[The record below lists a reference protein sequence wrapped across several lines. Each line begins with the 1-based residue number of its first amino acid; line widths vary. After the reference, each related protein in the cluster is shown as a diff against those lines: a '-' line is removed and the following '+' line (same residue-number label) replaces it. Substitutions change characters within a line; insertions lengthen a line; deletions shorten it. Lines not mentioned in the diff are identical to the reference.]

1 MDGVGSRVESQ
12 TYDRDYENESQH
24 LHSGKQN
31 INVTFPGTV
40 LPQEDGMPFHKAKK
54 IKFCP
59 ADTTDSEKCFW
70 FDVFYQDED
79 DHSISTNQVFK
90 LMDGNDK
97 KNFKFY
103 AEDGT
108 KMSNDNFDQWKEIKK
123 LETDTLSMKS
133 MNVTTMQILN
143 SSDSYAELNN
153 RIKKLVNTFDVIDLR
168 PDEPETNY
176 KKFIKII
183 QGLHVSKIRT
193 VNNIIEPIYVAA
205 QGIQWQLQSIF
216 FVSNRVRSE
225 LEMLQT
231 EIYRKKG
238 CEDKY
243 DLKKILQ
250 KEQPRV
256 ENCERVVASAA
267 CCLEARMVYTY
278 TRHELNAEKH
288 LILSRREQAETELQ
302 KLLILMEEI

>member
-1 MDGVGSRVESQ
+1 MTDLKSERFGGIGS
-12 TYDRDYENESQH
+12 ENIFLDDSPQ
-24 LHSGKQN
+24 LNSGKQN

-59 ADTTDSEKCFW
+59 QTKEKQNCFW

-90 LMDGNDK
+90 LKDGND
-97 KNFKFY
+97 FKFY

-108 KMSNDNFDQWKEIKK
+108 KMSYENFDQWKEIKK

-133 MNVTTMQILN
+133 MNVTTMQILA
-143 SSDSYAELNN
+143 SSDSYKELNS
-153 RIKKLVNTFDVIDLR
+153 RIEKLVNTFDVIDLR

-205 QGIQWQLQSIF
+205 QGIKWQLQSIF

-238 CEDKY
+238 CENKY

-250 KEQPRV
+250 KEQPSV

>member
-1 MDGVGSRVESQ
+1 MGDIKDFQREIFDGLSSMDQES
-12 TYDRDYENESQH
+12 ESLQH
-24 LHSGKQN
+24 GRRN

-40 LPQEDGMPFHKAKK
+40 LPQEDGMPFHKPKK

-59 ADTTDSEKCFW
+59 QTNEKQKCFW

-90 LMDGNDK
+90 LKESED
-97 KNFKFY
+97 FKFY

-108 KMSNDNFDQWKEIKK
+108 QMSDNDFEQWKEIKK
-123 LETDTLSMKS
+123 LETDTLSPKS
-133 MNVTTMQILN
+133 MNVTTMQILDP
-143 SSDSYAELNN
+143 SRSYTELNSHIGN
-153 RIKKLVNTFDVIDLR
+153 LVKTFDVIDLR

-243 DLKKILQ
+243 NLKKILQ
-250 KEQPRV
+250 KEQPSV

>member
-1 MDGVGSRVESQ
+1 MGDLSSEKFEGEEMSSLQPGR
-12 TYDRDYENESQH
+12 
-24 LHSGKQN
+24 QN

-90 LMDGNDK
+90 LKDRND
-97 KNFKFY
+97 FKFY
-103 AEDGT
+103 AEDGKNMET
-108 KMSNDNFDQWKEIKK
+108 KTFEVWKYYKK
-123 LETDTLSMKS
+123 MTEDITIPREE
-133 MNVTTMQILN
+133 NVTTMQILASSN
-143 SSDSYAELNN
+143 SYTELND
-153 RIKKLVNTFDVIDLR
+153 RIEKLVKTFDVIDLR

-243 DLKKILQ
+243 NLKKILQ
-250 KEQPRV
+250 KVLASV

>member
-1 MDGVGSRVESQ
+1 MEEGLSSSYINSIDESP
-12 TYDRDYENESQH
+12 H

-40 LPQEDGMPFHKAKK
+40 LPQEDGMPFHKAKR

-59 ADTTDSEKCFW
+59 VDTNEKCFW

-90 LMDGNDK
+90 LMDRND
-97 KNFKFY
+97 FKFY
-103 AEDGT
+103 VENGKEVSITGFEVWKDYKKMTED
-108 KMSNDNFDQWKEIKK
+108 IP
-123 LETDTLSMKS
+123 LSREQ
-133 MNVTTMQILN
+133 NVTTMQILA
-143 SSDSYAELNN
+143 SSGSYKELNK
-153 RIKKLVNTFDVIDLR
+153 RIDKLVKTFDVIDLR

-205 QGIQWQLQSIF
+205 QGIQWHLQSIF

-250 KEQPRV
+250 KVPASV

>member
-1 MDGVGSRVESQ
+1 MGDIKDFKREIFDGLSSSDQES
-12 TYDRDYENESQH
+12 ESLQQ
-24 LHSGKQN
+24 GRRN

-40 LPQEDGMPFHKAKK
+40 LPQEDGMPFHKPKK

-59 ADTTDSEKCFW
+59 QTNEKQKCFW

-90 LMDGNDK
+90 LKESED
-97 KNFKFY
+97 FKFY

-108 KMSNDNFDQWKEIKK
+108 QMSDNDFEQWKEIKK
-123 LETDTLSMKS
+123 LETDTLSPKS
-133 MNVTTMQILN
+133 MNVTTMQILDP
-143 SSDSYAELNN
+143 SSSYRELTNHIGN
-153 RIKKLVNTFDVIDLR
+153 LVKTFDVIDLR

-243 DLKKILQ
+243 NLKKILQ
-250 KEQPRV
+250 KEQPSV

>member
-1 MDGVGSRVESQ
+1 MEGMGSRVESS
-12 TYDRDYENESQH
+12 TYERDYGDELSNLQ
-24 LHSGKQN
+24 SGKQN

-40 LPQEDGMPFHKAKK
+40 LPQEDGMPFHKAKR

-59 ADTTDSEKCFW
+59 VDTNEKCFW

-79 DHSISTNQVFK
+79 DHSISTNQVFN
-90 LMDGNDK
+90 LMDRND
-97 KNFKFY
+97 FKFY
-103 AEDGT
+103 VENGKEVSPKDFEVWKDYKNMTED
-108 KMSNDNFDQWKEIKK
+108 IP
-123 LETDTLSMKS
+123 LSREQ
-133 MNVTTMQILN
+133 NVTTMQILDSSN
-143 SSDSYAELNN
+143 SYTELDD
-153 RIKKLVNTFDVIDLR
+153 RIKKLVKTFDVIDLR
-168 PDEPETNY
+168 PDEQETNY

-250 KEQPRV
+250 KVPASV

>member
-1 MDGVGSRVESQ
+1 MEGMSS
-12 TYDRDYENESQH
+12 DRDYVDESQH
-24 LHSGKQN
+24 LQPGKQN

-59 ADTTDSEKCFW
+59 ADTTDLEKCFW
-70 FDVFYQDED
+70 FDVFYLDED

-90 LMDGNDK
+90 LMNGND
-97 KNFKFY
+97 FKFY
-103 AEDGT
+103 AEDGKDILPSNFENWKSYK
-108 KMSNDNFDQWKEIKK
+108 KMTEDVP
-123 LETDTLSMKS
+123 LSREQ
-133 MNVTTMQILN
+133 NVTTMQILDSSN
-143 SSDSYAELNN
+143 SYTELND

-243 DLKKILQ
+243 NLKKILQ
-250 KEQPRV
+250 KEQPSV

>member
-1 MDGVGSRVESQ
+1 MAGLGSQVESLK
-12 TYDRDYENESQH
+12 YERDYGDELSNLQ
-24 LHSGKQN
+24 SGKQN

-40 LPQEDGMPFHKAKK
+40 LPQEDGMPFHKPKK

-59 ADTTDSEKCFW
+59 EDINDSNKCFW

-79 DHSISTNQVFK
+79 DHSISANQVFK
-90 LMDGNDK
+90 L
-97 KNFKFY
+97 KNSEDFKFY
-103 AEDGT
+103 AEDG
-108 KMSNDNFDQWKEIKK
+108 KEMNNGNFKDWKEIKK

-133 MNVTTMQILN
+133 MNVTTMQILD
-143 SSDSYAELNN
+143 SSGSYTELDD

-168 PDEPETNY
+168 PDEQETNY

-243 DLKKILQ
+243 NLKKILQ
-250 KEQPRV
+250 KEQPSV

>member
-1 MDGVGSRVESQ
+1 MENAAFSAGLSSA
-12 TYDRDYENESQH
+12 RDYAQDFSH
-24 LHSGKQN
+24 LNSGKQN

-40 LPQEDGMPFHKAKK
+40 LPQEDEMPFHKPKK

-59 ADTTDSEKCFW
+59 EDTDDLKKCFW

-90 LMDGNDK
+90 LKDGNEI
-97 KNFKFY
+97 KFY
-103 AEDGT
+103 AEDG
-108 KMSNDNFDQWKEIKK
+108 KVMSNDNFKIWKEYKK
-123 LETDTLSMKS
+123 METDSSSLKY
-133 MNVTTMQILN
+133 MNVTTMQILD
-143 SSDSYAELNN
+143 SSGSYTELNKH
-153 RIKKLVNTFDVIDLR
+153 IEKLVNTFDVIDLR

-250 KEQPRV
+250 MNPPIFEK
-256 ENCERVVASAA
+256 CERVVASAA

-288 LILSRREQAETELQ
+288 LIISRREQAETELQ
-302 KLLILMEEI
+302 RLLILMEEI

>member
-1 MDGVGSRVESQ
+1 MSSTWEGVSSSFTNSIDESP
-12 TYDRDYENESQH
+12 H
-24 LHSGKQN
+24 LQPGKQN
-31 INVTFPGTV
+31 INVTFPGNV

-59 ADTTDSEKCFW
+59 ADTNEKCFW

-90 LMDGNDK
+90 LMGGND
-97 KNFKFY
+97 FKFY
-103 AEDGT
+103 AEDG
-108 KMSNDNFDQWKEIKK
+108 KEISLSNFENWKSYKK
-123 LETDTLSMKS
+123 MTDDITIPREE
-133 MNVTTMQILN
+133 NVTTMQILD
-143 SSDSYAELNN
+143 SSDSYTELNS
-153 RIKKLVNTFDVIDLR
+153 RIEKLVKTFDVIDLR

-243 DLKKILQ
+243 NLKKILQ
-250 KEQPRV
+250 KV
-256 ENCERVVASAA
+256 LASIENCERVVASAA

>member
-1 MDGVGSRVESQ
+1 MGDIKDFKREIFDGLSSSDQES
-12 TYDRDYENESQH
+12 ESLQQ
-24 LHSGKQN
+24 GRRN

-40 LPQEDGMPFHKAKK
+40 LPQEDGMPFHKPKK

-59 ADTTDSEKCFW
+59 QTNEKCFW

-90 LMDGNDK
+90 LKESGD
-97 KNFKFY
+97 FKFY

-108 KMSNDNFDQWKEIKK
+108 KMSDNDFEQWKEIKK
-123 LETDTLSMKS
+123 LETDTLSPKS
-133 MNVTTMQILN
+133 MNVTTMQILDP
-143 SSDSYAELNN
+143 SGSYTELNN
-153 RIKKLVNTFDVIDLR
+153 HIGNLVKTFDVIDLR

-238 CEDKY
+238 CEDKHN
-243 DLKKILQ
+243 LKKILQ
-250 KEQPRV
+250 KEQPSV